1 VAVADWYLSRTDY
14 RQAAGGTMLFGK
26 VGPRGRRSVQ
36 QAEQGCEVLQ
46 PEQVTQTRPGRL
58 WQVVLL
64 DDDEHTYDYV
74 IEMLVELFGYCVERA
89 YQMACEVDAT
99 GSVVVE
105 TTTLERAEFKRDQIH
120 AYGPDWRLERSGG
133 SMRALLRPA
142 PGVPT

>member
-1 VAVADWYLSRTDY
+1 
-14 RQAAGGTMLFGK
+14 M
-26 VGPRGRRSVQ
+26 Q
-36 QAEQGCEVLQ
+36 QSQQGCEVLE
-46 PEQVTQTRPGRL
+46 PEEATQTRPARM

-74 IEMLVELFGYCVERA
+74 IEMLVELFGHSVERA
-89 YQMACEVDAT
+89 YQMACEVDTA

-120 AYGPDWRLERSGG
+120 GYGPDWRLERSSG

-142 PGVPT
+142 PGAPT